1 MNKLTNSNCIRGWI
15 EILHFK
21 WDSILHAEPKIY
33 DDVSLENFKEDH
45 YELVGSPLPLSE
57 YYSAFEVYKQFA
69 GNIDKDINIP
79 RPFRNYDAI
88 NLCLNDPRY
97 DNSVTTLMV
106 LPKGKQHHCT
116 FHVGQPQYDNK
127 HRHCL
132 LKLEKP
138 FDAFFPRLR
147 NNGK

>member
-1 MNKLTNSNCIRGWI
+1 MEPNNSNCIRGWI

-21 WDSILHAEPKIY
+21 WNGILHAVPPI
-33 DDVSLENFKEDH
+33 DSDGSLENFKAEH
-45 YELVGSPLPLSE
+45 YEVVGSPLPLSE

-79 RPFRNYDAI
+79 RPFKQYDAI

-97 DNSVTTLMV
+97 NNTVTTLMV
-106 LPKGKQHHCT
+106 LPKGKQRYTT
-116 FHVGQPQYDNK
+116 FHTGQPQYDNK
-127 HRHCL
+127 HPHCL

-138 FDAFFPRLR
+138 FNAFFPKMQRR
-147 NNGK
+147 DR